1 MTYTHLTMDERY
13 QIELGKRQN
22 KSLRDIANE
31 LGRDPSTLSRELSRN
46 KGERVWRAKQA
57 HFTATQRIKE
67 RNKANCRK
75 ISPKTLLYT
84 IEMLEKMQFS
94 PEQIAGRLKYE
105 GKEGISRE
113 SIYKHILKDK
123 KAGGELYKHLRS
135 QKQRRSRYGSK
146 RQRRPNVSNRT
157 SIEERP
163 KIVDKRQRFG
173 DWEGD
178 SIIGAGC
185 NSGIIVST
193 IERKSRY
200 VKLKKLSSKD
210 PGAVASTFIE
220 KLGKFKKLVITCTLD
235 NGGEFTKHEIIAKEL
250 GATIYFARP
259 YHSYE
264 RGAIENANGLVR
276 QYFKKGQR
284 FDNVTDQDVQKV
296 ANKLN
301 HRPRKCLGY
310 KTPYE
315 VFSEECFK
323 KGVAL
328 RT

>member
-22 KSLRDIANE
+22 KSLTEIANE
-31 LGRDPSTLSRELSRN
+31 LGRNPSTLSRELRRN
-46 KGERVWRAKQA
+46 KGERVWRAKEA
-57 HFTATQRIKE
+57 HLNATRRITE
-67 RNKANCRK
+67 RNTSNCRK
-75 ISPKTLLYT
+75 ISPKTLARA

-94 PEQIAGRLKYE
+94 PEQIEGRLKYE
-105 GKEGISRE
+105 GKDGISRE
-113 SIYKHILKDK
+113 SIYKHILEDK

-146 RQRRPNVSNRT
+146 RQRRPNVLNRK

-163 KIVDKRQRFG
+163 KVVDKRQRFG

-178 SIIGAGC
+178 SIVGAGC

-200 VKLKKLSSKD
+200 VELKKLPGKD
-210 PGAVASTFIE
+210 PGAVANTFIE
-220 KLGKFKKLVITCTLD
+220 KLGKFKELVLTCTLD
-235 NGGEFTKHEIIAKEL
+235 NGGEFTKHEVIAREL
-250 GATIYFARP
+250 KANIYFARP

-264 RGAIENANGLVR
+264 RGAIENVNGLIR
-276 QYFKKGQR
+276 QYFRKGQR
-284 FDNVTDQDVQKV
+284 FDNITNEDVQKV
-296 ANKLN
+296 AYKLN

-315 VFSEECFK
+315 VFSKECLK

-328 RT
+328 RI